1 MVSLSLWLLLQFSCS
16 PYNFIR
22 KDVLVARDIFTY
34 LGIEEGHQSCL
45 VLWFLGGHLL
55 KIWAIFSCC
64 LFVLWNS
71 WLDLLKF
78 QITLLLLT
86 QLAVMH
92 LSYALMMLLLSLWGL
107 GLLVLVWLKVIRSW
121 LSMIM
126 STGTQEYA
134 CGFEIMVALSSI
146 CKGCLVGMDFRSEWL
161 LFSPILDSSLV
172 GLVFSGWSVMISFDV
187 VYPMKM
193 LHLLNLFFHVF

>member
-1 MVSLSLWLLLQFSCS
+1 
-16 PYNFIR
+16 
-22 KDVLVARDIFTY
+22 
-34 LGIEEGHQSCL
+34 
-45 VLWFLGGHLL
+45 
-55 KIWAIFSCC
+55 
-64 LFVLWNS
+64 
-71 WLDLLKF
+71 
-78 QITLLLLT
+78 
-86 QLAVMH
+86 
-92 LSYALMMLLLSLWGL
+92 
-107 GLLVLVWLKVIRSW
+107 
-121 LSMIM
+121 MIM

-172 GLVFSGWSVMISFDV
+172 GLVFSGSSVMISFDV